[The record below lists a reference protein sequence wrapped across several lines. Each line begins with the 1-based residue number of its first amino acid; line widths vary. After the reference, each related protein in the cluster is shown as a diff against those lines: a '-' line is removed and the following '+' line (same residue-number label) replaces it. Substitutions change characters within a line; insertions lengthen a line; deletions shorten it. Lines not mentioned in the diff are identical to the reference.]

1 MTDSR
6 FNWESLLRTDAPAGS
21 VLKAALFTT
30 YDRADERL
38 LAEHLLPLL
47 LKLTREPDG
56 EGSERQFFLLEL
68 DQRLKRLHD
77 KVVVVSSTLREE
89 PLDDE
94 VEETGT
100 YGWIWRNIRH
110 LTVGSQRKAV
120 QHAKLWLLHWGAPD
134 GEVDERLE
142 IVVSSCNL
150 TLSAFKGQLQAAW
163 RVCLPL
169 YAQRAASRLRGWGV
183 LPAFINELAAS
194 AGDGECL
201 AAFVELLA
209 RADCPDGASFVASV
223 PGTHSRQVLRRTPWG
238 FAGLGAIAPRGKGT
252 VRASIL
258 SPYIGSWTADRLR
271 RWCASFDGAPER
283 MELVWIDKQHPWARL
298 RHWLLPKT
306 SLSALLEA
314 KGKILR
320 LRREV
325 DDPDLSDR
333 FHEDHRHTDDRW
345 SHAKVYGFQRGNSR
359 RVLVTSANFS
369 VAAWGSEAPNGDL
382 TIENFEIGVCLD
394 RGVWPFDDLE
404 SLEDPRDAATVTQ
417 LPRQGAATIT
427 WAQATWDGKRVEIDC
442 RCEAAAPLDGA
453 MQAGQSWIQIVE
465 WKAAP
470 DGRLRAAKVPWRIAE
485 PSPSTV
491 RLTCGAETL
500 TVDIFDCRPSPAREL
515 SVPPEVDPDIAETLR
530 DELLFEQYGGRAPP
544 DSDTE
549 EGQPDPEDRETD
561 EGGGEVDGAGDG
573 GIGPDAE
580 PDDGATAARQDSYA
594 VPAFVLARRH
604 LGVVDNWAQQVE
616 RVTSRRTAD
625 FERAWLRR
633 DGELLF
639 EAFKRQAVRDER
651 RDIAGPT
658 RAIGAKLA
666 AEELALRLKHFPEG

>member
-6 FNWESLLRTDAPAGS
+6 FKWESLVHTDAPAGS

-47 LKLTREPDG
+47 LNLTREPDG
-56 EGSERQFFLLEL
+56 DGAERQFFLLEL

-89 PLDDE
+89 RLDPD
-94 VEETGT
+94 VEETGA

-120 QHAKLWLLHWGAPD
+120 QHAKLWLLHWAAPD
-134 GEVDERLE
+134 GEGEERLE

-150 TLSAFKGQLQAAW
+150 TLAAFKGQLQSAW
-163 RVCLPL
+163 RACLPL
-169 YAQRAASRLRGWGV
+169 HPQRAVSRLPGWGV
-183 LPAFINELAAS
+183 LPAFLKELAAS
-194 AGDGECL
+194 AGDGERF
-201 AAFVELLA
+201 AAFEDLLA
-209 RADCPDGASFVASV
+209 RADCPDGVSFVASV

-238 FAGLGAIAPRGKGT
+238 SAGLRAIAPRGKGT
-252 VRASIL
+252 VHASIL
-258 SPYIGSWTADRLR
+258 SPYIGSWTTDRLR

-283 MELVWIDKQHPWARL
+283 MALVWIDKQHPWAR
-298 RHWLLPKT
+298 RRRWLLPKT
-306 SLSALLEA
+306 SLTALLEA

-320 LRREV
+320 LWQEV

-369 VAAWGSEAPNGDL
+369 LAAWGSEAPNGDL
-382 TIENFEIGVCLD
+382 TIENFELGVCLD
-394 RGVWPFDDLE
+394 RAVWPFDDLE
-404 SLEDPRDAATVTQ
+404 SFDDPRDAATVLQ

-427 WAQATWDGKRVEIDC
+427 WAQAAWDGKRVCVDC
-442 RCEAAAPLDGA
+442 RCEAGAPLDGA
-453 MQAGQSWIQIVE
+453 FQAGQKWISIGE
-465 WKAAP
+465 WKAATG
-470 DGRLRAAKVPWRIAE
+470 GRLRSAKVPWPVAE

-491 RLTCGAETL
+491 RLTSGAETV
-500 TVDIFDCRPSPAREL
+500 TVDIFDRRPPLEREL
-515 SVPPEVDPDIAETLR
+515 SVPPEVDPNLAETLR
-530 DELLFEQYGGRAPP
+530 DELLFEQYGGHAAP
-544 DSDTE
+544 DSIAE
-549 EGQPDPEDRETD
+549 EGEPNRKGRKPGEGSDEDDWIEGIDPDPETDDRD
-561 EGGGEVDGAGDG
+561 E
-573 GIGPDAE
+573 
-580 PDDGATAARQDSYA
+580 AARQDSYA

-604 LGVVDNWAQQVE
+604 LGVVDNWAEQVE
-616 RVTSRRTAD
+616 RVTSRRAAD

-633 DGELLF
+633 DGELLC

-651 RDIAGPT
+651 RDAKADRT
-658 RAIGAKLA
+658 RSIGAKLA